1 MQRNKILTLTTID
14 RNEEI
19 YEADVGGFSTI
30 HERACELYQQII
42 GIVKLRENSQKSG
55 KEIADQVYG
64 EAHVKKNHRC
74 KFYKPRYL
82 RK

>member
-1 MQRNKILTLTTID
+1 MTID

-19 YEADVGGFSTI
+19 YEADVGGVSSI

-42 GIVKLRENSQKSG
+42 GIAKLRENSQKSG

-64 EAHVKKNHRC
+64 EEHVKKNHRC